1 MTPVLEE
8 ARRLLTLA
16 QADRDAFLWLIQ
28 GPGLR
33 PATVMFSAHQAI
45 EKALKA
51 VMTAR
56 GLLPGRTHS
65 LLALAAELNAAGVA
79 TPFTPDELA
88 VLNPYAVTFRYDDE
102 EISLITPDYA
112 KALVGTLLDWAAQE
126 LAAPIA

>member
-56 GLLPGRTHS
+56 GLVPGRTH
-65 LLALAAELNAAGVA
+65 N
-79 TPFTPDELA
+79 
-88 VLNPYAVTFRYDDE
+88 
-102 EISLITPDYA
+102 
-112 KALVGTLLDWAAQE
+112 LLDWAAQE
-126 LAAPIA
+126 IAAPIA